1 MANQSISD
9 RVISVLSGLLEVPV
23 DQISEATSTIEDL
36 QIDSL
41 DAVSLQMEIE
51 DAFNI
56 TIHDNSFDEVKT
68 VGDIVRIVESKV
80 GIS

>member
-9 RVISVLSGLLEVPV
+9 RVISVLSSLLEVPV